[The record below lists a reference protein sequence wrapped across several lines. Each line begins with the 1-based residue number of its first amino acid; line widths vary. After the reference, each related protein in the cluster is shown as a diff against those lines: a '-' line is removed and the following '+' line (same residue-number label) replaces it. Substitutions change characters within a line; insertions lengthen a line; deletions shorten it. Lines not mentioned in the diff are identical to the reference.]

1 MIIKL
6 NFKIAIMFLVFLSS
20 CSNNKLESLGLI
32 KKKTGEYAISKKAPL
47 EMPPDMYLRPPRS
60 SKEKR
65 NNSNVSNITSEIV
78 SLDDILEGNTKIT
91 EKKINKNS
99 VKKVNIK
106 NSNIINKILKTKASI
121 ILK

>member
-47 EMPPDMYLRPPRS
+47 EMPPDMYLRPPKS
-60 SKEKR
+60 SKEER
-65 NNSNVSNITSEIV
+65 NNSNVSNITSDLV
-78 SLDDILEGNTKIT
+78 SLEDILEGNTTVT
-91 EKKINKNS
+91 EKKINKKS
-99 VKKVNIK
+99 VKKTNIK